1 MTSLAAN
8 NTKLQSNLVKNGVL
22 WSLLLFLFDYDY
34 TLDESGVKTN
44 EKSNQRK
51 SANNLARM
59 SILSI
64 VALCG
69 YDLKLILDESDPL
82 NAAIRYNTA
91 TTPTGVASGSSSVKA
106 SAQSSPSTASTYTSN
121 ATNLIQ
127 NNAIHAMQMNNNT
140 AAKATGTGEKISDGE
155 EVFESDQT
163 GATVPSAATAG
174 GTATVAT
181 NPVEK
186 ENFANNRKYTVGG
199 SPTNLH
205 VKSIVDRLLTKYI
218 TDKFATHS
226 DSEVLKLL
234 TSNTRNP
241 YVIWDNATRTQLID
255 FLEYQRT
262 KSAKEQYEDVADIVN
277 ISNEFSF
284 DAHKYVH
291 NTDI

>member
-1 MTSLAAN
+1 MAAN

-22 WSLLLFLFDYDY
+22 WSLLLFLFDYDF

-44 EKSNQRK
+44 EKSNQQK

-59 SILSI
+59 SILAI

-91 TTPTGVASGSSSVKA
+91 TTPTGPSTSSSSVGVKA
-106 SAQSSPSTASTYTSN
+106 SAQSSPSTTSTYTSN

-140 AAKATGTGEKISDGE
+140 TVATAKVLGAEKISDGE
-155 EVFESDQT
+155 EVFESDQIAAASFASPT
-163 GATVPSAATAG
+163 ATAVAATSTTV
-174 GTATVAT
+174 GTV
-181 NPVEK
+181 PVEK
-186 ENFANNRKYTVGG
+186 ENFANNRKYTVAGA
-199 SPTNLH
+199 PTNLH
-205 VKSIVDRLLTKYI
+205 VKKIVDRLLTKYI

-241 YVIWDNATRTQLID
+241 YVIWDNATRTQLRD
-255 FLEYQRT
+255 FLDYQRT

-284 DAHKYVH
+284 DAHK
-291 NTDI
+291 

>member
-8 NTKLQSNLVKNGVL
+8 NAELQSNLVKNGVL

-34 TLDESGVKTN
+34 TLDESGVNTN
-44 EKSNQRK
+44 EKSNQQK

-69 YDLKLILDESDPL
+69 YDLKLILQDNDPL
-82 NAAIRYNTA
+82 NVAIRYNTA
-91 TTPTGVASGSSSVKA
+91 TTPTGTASGGSSVKA
-106 SAQSSPSTASTYTSN
+106 SAQSSPSTTSPYTSN

-127 NNAIHAMQMNNNT
+127 NNAIHAMQMNNNNPT
-140 AAKATGTGEKISDGE
+140 KATGGVEKISDGE

-163 GATVPSAATAG
+163 A
-174 GTATVAT
+174 
-181 NPVEK
+181 VEK
-186 ENFANNRKYTVGG
+186 ENFANNRKYTISGI
-199 SPTNLH
+199 PTNIF
-205 VKSIVDRLLTKYI
+205 VKQIVDRLLTKYI

-241 YVIWDNATRTQLID
+241 YVIWDNATRTQLTD

-262 KSAKEQYEDVADIVN
+262 KSAKEQYDDITDIHN
-277 ISNEFSF
+277 IVSEFSF
-284 DAHKYVH
+284 DAHR
-291 NTDI
+291 